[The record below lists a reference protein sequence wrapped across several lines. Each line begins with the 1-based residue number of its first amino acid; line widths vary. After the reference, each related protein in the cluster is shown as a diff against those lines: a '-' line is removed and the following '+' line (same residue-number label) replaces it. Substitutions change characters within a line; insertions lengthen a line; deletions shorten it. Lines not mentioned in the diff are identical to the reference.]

1 MDERHQ
7 PVSID
12 VSKDTDVRVTYPDGY
27 VAQFDLPILRKGC
40 PCATCRDIRARGE
53 ESWPRPN
60 SPVPL
65 RVERA
70 ELHGAWGLNITWND
84 GHATGIY
91 PFELLRTWHEAQR

>member
-1 MDERHQ
+1 MDEHHQ

-12 VSKDTDVRVTYPDGY
+12 ISKDTNVRVTYPDGY
-27 VAQFDLPILRKGC
+27 VAQFDLLSLRKGC
-40 PCATCRDIRARGE
+40 PCATCRNIRERGE

-70 ELHGAWGLNITWND
+70 ALHGAWGLNITWND
-84 GHATGIY
+84 GHSTGIY
-91 PFELLRTWHEAQR
+91 PFELLRQWHEAQQ

>member
-12 VSKDTDVRVTYPDGY
+12 ISKDTDVRVTYPDGY
-27 VAQFDLPILRKGC
+27 VAQFDLLTLRKGC
-40 PCATCRDIRARGE
+40 PCATCRNIRERGG
-53 ESWPRPN
+53 ESWPGPN
-60 SPVPL
+60 SPGPL

-70 ELHGAWGLNITWND
+70 ELHGAWGLNISWND

-91 PFELLRTWHEAQR
+91 PFELLRRWHETQS